1 MYTIQFES
9 SVQYIN
15 KKYLRQYFLTSSQIL
30 VCYYLDIKN
39 LDKHVVDLL
48 YFLIIVQKTL
58 MCWNKLREA
67 ITILF
72 GKYMKKNPQQ
82 S

>member
-30 VCYYLDIKN
+30 VCYYLDIKK

-48 YFLIIVQKTL
+48 YFLIIVQNTL
-58 MCWNKLREA
+58 MYWNKLREA

-72 GKYMKKNPQQ
+72 GKYMKKKPQQ